1 MVITKTNDVS
11 LLGAAGSAERKQME
25 VRRAAVEFES
35 LLLTYFTAALHPEK
49 EEEEDS
55 LFSSSADSMYRQMFS
70 EEVARTLAK
79 SGDIGL
85 ADAVLRQ
92 LGAGAERKSLASK
105 AIEIARLVRDGREDL
120 APEFKARAMELDRK
134 AASMF
139 ARPLRGGR
147 PAENNYENNKEE
159 IDLQLPVDG
168 QITSTFGSRRDPFQ
182 GTLRRHNGV
191 DIAAPSG
198 TPIQAAAA
206 GTVIFAGRR
215 GGYGNLV
222 EIDHPDGRRTRYA
235 HAAEILVARG
245 QEVAEGQTIATV
257 GSTGRSTGP
266 HLHFEVTE
274 NGTRVNP
281 MDILAKDFHDSSR

>member
-11 LLGAAGSAERKQME
+11 PLNGADSAERKQQE
-25 VRRAAVEFES
+25 VRRAAIEFES
-35 LLLTYFTAALHPEK
+35 LLLTHFTAALHPEK

-55 LFSSSADSMYRQMFS
+55 LFSNSADNMYHQMFS

-85 ADAVLRQ
+85 ADAVMRQ
-92 LGAGAERKSLASK
+92 LRAGGERNSLASK
-105 AIEIARLVRDGREDL
+105 AVEIARLVRDGGEEL
-120 APEFKARAMELDRK
+120 TPEFKAKASALDRGLGN
-134 AASMF
+134 
-139 ARPLRGGR
+139 PLRAGR
-147 PAENNYENNKEE
+147 TAENKNHEE
-159 IDLQLPVDG
+159 IDLHLPVDG
-168 QITSTFGSRRDPFQ
+168 RITSTFGSRRDPFQ

-191 DIAAPSG
+191 DIAAPAG
-198 TPIQAAAA
+198 TPIQAAAS
-206 GTVIFAGRR
+206 GTVVFAGRR

-222 EIDHPDGRRTRYA
+222 EIEHPDGRRTRYA
-235 HAAEILVARG
+235 HAAEILVTRG
-245 QEVAEGQTIATV
+245 QQVAEGQTIATV

-281 MDILAKDFHDSSR
+281 MDILAKDFPDAGR